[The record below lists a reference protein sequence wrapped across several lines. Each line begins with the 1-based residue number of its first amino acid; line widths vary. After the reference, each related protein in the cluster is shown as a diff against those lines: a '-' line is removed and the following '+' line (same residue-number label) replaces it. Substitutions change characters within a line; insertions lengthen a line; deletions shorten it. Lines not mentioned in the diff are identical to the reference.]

1 MKAISFLGFTK
12 YEETTYLHPT
22 EKRGLK
28 TPFFQEALV
37 EFYHPETLYVLL
49 TKTVETQI
57 PRGANETNWEA
68 LQKKLN
74 GKEINNGKKLNLQ
87 PIKNIPERNSP
98 EDVWW
103 IFQEITN
110 NLQDG
115 DKVIFDITYSF
126 RSLPVVVLLAVSY
139 LRVVRNVNI
148 EGLIYGA
155 YEAKNQE
162 TNETPTFDLLP
173 IVSLLNWTTATD
185 QFLKTGNGEALASLL
200 HSSNPE
206 TENLASSIQGI
217 AQGLQL
223 LRPMDVMREAA
234 LLPERIA
241 EATPVVSEFVPPF
254 ATLLERVE
262 KDYGDFG
269 LNNPEEYIT
278 NSKTALLKQ
287 LKMIEWY
294 TQKGQI
300 VQSLSMARE
309 WLPSLLCYH
318 FKIDPQIEKPN
329 RAEMEL
335 LLNGGKTPPDQKG
348 NKYESPYLEEY
359 KSSISKE
366 KIKQLSDLWSDKYKL
381 ANLRNDALHAGFRKK
396 PKSAKEIFEQTKAI
410 IKELKAIAIAWNL
423 INDNEP

>member
-12 YEETTYLHPT
+12 YEETTYLHPI
-22 EKRGLK
+22 KQGVFFK

-37 EFYHPETLYVLL
+37 EFYQPEILYVLL

-57 PRGANETNWEA
+57 PKGATETNWDA
-68 LQKKLN
+68 LKEKLD
-74 GKEINNGKKLNLQ
+74 GKEVNGKKLNLQ

-115 DKVIFDITYSF
+115 DRVIFDITYSF
-126 RSLPVVVLLAVSY
+126 RSLPVVVLLAVTY

-155 YEAKNQE
+155 YEAKNKE

-185 QFLKTGNGEALASLL
+185 QFLQTGNGEALASLL
-200 HSSNPE
+200 HNSKPE
-206 TENLASSIQGI
+206 TENLASSIKGI

-223 LRPMDVMREAA
+223 LRPMDVMRESA
-234 LLPERIA
+234 LLPEHIA
-241 EATPVVSEFVPPF
+241 EATPVISQFVPPF
-254 ATLLERVE
+254 ATLLKRVE

-278 NSKTALLKQ
+278 NSKVVLLKQ
-287 LKMIEWY
+287 LSMIEWY
-294 TQKGQI
+294 TAKGQT
-300 VQSLSMARE
+300 VQALSLARE
-309 WLPSLLCYH
+309 WLPSLLCHH
-318 FKIDPQIEKPN
+318 FQLDPLEKAN
-329 RAEMEL
+329 RDEMEL
-335 LLNGGKTPPDQKG
+335 LLNGGKIKDSNG
-348 NKYESPYLEEY
+348 NTIKESSYLAQW
-359 KSSISKE
+359 SSLVK
-366 KIKQLSDLWSDKYKL
+366 KKRKQINNLWGGEFNL

-396 PKSAKEIFEQTKAI
+396 PKSAEEIIKQTEII
-410 IKELKAIAIAWNL
+410 IKELKAIAVVWELTNA
-423 INDNEP
+423 NDNGN